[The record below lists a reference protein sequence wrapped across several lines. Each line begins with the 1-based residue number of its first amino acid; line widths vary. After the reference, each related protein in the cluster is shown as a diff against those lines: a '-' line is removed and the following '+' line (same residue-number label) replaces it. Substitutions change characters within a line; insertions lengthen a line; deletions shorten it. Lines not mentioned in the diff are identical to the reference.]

1 MKKIYSLVIIFLLS
15 FIVNVSADTLVI
27 DTNNVSNNN
36 LLVDIKVK
44 DSTRNN
50 NVYEGIISYDD
61 KKISNFN
68 IVQDTGWEVYTKKV
82 DNGIKFM
89 VFSMDSVAINDT
101 VLFRISMNYKDI
113 ASLGINS
120 VNSANGV
127 DGINLSNVNY
137 SYKQEIVTPPVIDN
151 NVNNNPT
158 PVIPEDVTN
167 NVEPEIKDE
176 EVVPDKEEIKEDEE
190 VEEQYEA
197 VVEQEKTPWWL
208 ALLIIAIVV
217 LAGIYVGFKKV
228 PGGDR

>member
-1 MKKIYSLVIIFLLS
+1 MKKIYSLIIIFLLS

-61 KKISNFN
+61 KKINNFN

-82 DNGIKFM
+82 ENGIKFM
-89 VFSMDSVAINDT
+89 VFSMDFVAINDT

-113 ASLGINS
+113 ANLGINS

-137 SYKQEIVTPPVIDN
+137 SYKQEIVTPPVDN

-190 VEEQYEA
+190 AEEQYEA

-208 ALLIIAIVV
+208 ALLIIVIVV